1 MCGIQV
7 GLLSPA
13 CFSNQNISGE
23 LLAPTDIGIMDTKK
37 LSDEFSIGS
46 QIQPDDVAALASS
59 GFRSIICNRPDGEA
73 ENQPAFEQINEASEA
88 NNMVAR
94 YLPVV
99 PGKIGSEEVEQFKQ
113 VLADLPSPVFAYC
126 RTGYRSNKLWS
137 RNQQKSKFM
146 TILLS
151 LVNKS

>member
-1 MCGIQV
+1 MRY
-7 GLLSPA
+7 
-13 CFSNQNISGE
+13 SGW
-23 LLAPTDIGIMDTKK
+23 LIFASLFFKSKHQWRITRPYRYWDNGYKK
-37 LSDEFSIGS
+37 LSDECSVGS
-46 QIQPDDVAALASS
+46 KIQPDDVAALANS

-99 PGKIGSEEVEQFKQ
+99 PGKIGSEEAEQFKQ
-113 VLADLPSPVFAYC
+113 ALSDLPSPVFAYC

-137 RNQQKSKFM
+137 RNQPKSKFM

-151 LVNKS
+151 LVNKP